1 MLGVAFVAGSFIF
14 TDALG
19 GTFNGII
26 EGTTAD
32 VAVLP
37 EGGGDFDRRRRGL
50 AHDPRLGG
58 RRPGRP
64 AGGGEAQTAPTRSR
78 ASTSSGP
85 TASWSAATARPGFA
99 FNYTETRAITGDQII
114 TLTDGELP
122 TAESEVAL
130 DEGTADKAGYD
141 IGDEVELVTP
151 GPEPT
156 RTATLT
162 GLVEFGSE
170 GGLAGATITIFD
182 EQAIQDLF
190 FDGKDV
196 YTSISLTAADGVSQQ
211 QLADAAS
218 DGAAR
223 GHRGTSRRR
232 PRRGEHRRARRRPSA
247 SSTRSCWSSR
257 RSRWWWAR
265 S

>member
-1 MLGVAFVAGSFIF
+1 MTSPPPARTRARSP
-14 TDALG
+14 ARWS
-19 GTFNGII
+19 
-26 EGTTAD
+26 TTW
-32 VAVLP
+32 
-37 EGGGDFDRRRRGL
+37 
-50 AHDPRLGG
+50 PRCPRWGA
-58 RRPGRP
+58 P
-64 AGGGEAQTAPTRSR
+64 TAPTRCR

-85 TASWSAATARPGFA
+85 TASWSAATVRRGFA

-114 TLTDGELP
+114 TLTDGDLP
-122 TAESEVAL
+122 EGESEVAL
-130 DEGTADKAGYD
+130 DEGTADKAGYE

-196 YTSISLTAADGVSQQ
+196 YTSIALTAADGVSQQ

-218 DGAAR
+218 EVLPEGVEAR
-223 GHRGTSRRR
+223 AGDDLA
-232 PRRGEHRRARRRPSA
+232 EENDRRARRRRSG
-247 SSTRSCWSSR
+247 SSTRSCWSSP
-257 RSRWWWAR
+257 RSRSSWAP